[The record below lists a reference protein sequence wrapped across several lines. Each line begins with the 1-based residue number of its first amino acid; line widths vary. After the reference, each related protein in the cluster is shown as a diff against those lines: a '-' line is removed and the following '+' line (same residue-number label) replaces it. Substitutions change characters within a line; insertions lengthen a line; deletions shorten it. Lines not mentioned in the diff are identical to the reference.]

1 MFVGSDCHLQSSAF
15 EALEEL
21 GGEAALGVVGGR
33 TSRS

>member
-1 MFVGSDCHLQSSAF
+1 MFVGSDCHQSSAF